1 MYMNN
6 ESKMQFDRQEL
17 YIAGTCENAFKEDI
31 LEMDDLTES
40 QIHQEFFVLG

>member
-1 MYMNN
+1 MNN

-17 YIAGTCENAFKEDI
+17 YIEGTCENAFKEDI

-40 QIHQEFFVLG
+40 QIYQECSVLE